1 MLSVI
6 HAKGRTFYCDAECP
20 YAESRYAECRFYN
33 VILNVIMKMLGVI
46 FSRCRAFFCY
56 AKCPYAD
63 AACHYI
69 DAECH
74 LSRCL

>member
-6 HAKGRTFYCDAECP
+6 HAKGRTFYCYAECP
-20 YAESRYAECRFYN
+20 YAVRRYAECPFYN
-33 VILNVIMKMLGVI
+33 VILSVIMMMLGVI

-56 AKCPYAD
+56 AECPYAD

-69 DAECH
+69 DAEFH